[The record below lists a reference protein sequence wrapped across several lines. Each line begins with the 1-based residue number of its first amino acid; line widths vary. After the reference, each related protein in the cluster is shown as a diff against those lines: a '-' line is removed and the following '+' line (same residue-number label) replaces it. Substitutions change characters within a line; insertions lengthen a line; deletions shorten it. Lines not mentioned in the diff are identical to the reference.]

1 MYRHDLYKSV
11 QILFHDQFT
20 SQSAPDILVVEEDD
34 HSQDDDKVA
43 GTVEEQVLLDPGK
56 VQVVPE
62 VLHEVLL
69 HNIAAAAWRTG
80 GCTELHAACR
90 RSTAADTLHTLLGPW
105 RLLGEGGDLL
115 QTGGDLLGVQ
125 SYPLGSLR
133 GPSPFKRSGCFSVF

>member
-34 HSQDDDKVA
+34 HSQDDKVA
-43 GTVEEQVLLDPGK
+43 GTEEEQVLLDPGK
-56 VQVVPE
+56 VHVVPE

-90 RSTAADTLHTLLGPW
+90 RSTAADTLHSL
-105 RLLGEGGDLL
+105 LLGEGGDLL
-115 QTGGDLLGVQ
+115 QTGG
-125 SYPLGSLR
+125 
-133 GPSPFKRSGCFSVF
+133 